1 MAETDPNGMGTNGV
15 ESLSVN
21 TAVGG
26 EGATS
31 PSPVPAGHAGLE
43 SSNVVELS
51 IGNYADRFQRLNTL
65 LGKGANKEVF
75 LAFDTLNNGDVAWNR
90 VARQT
95 LSTKDQRDLEHEISM
110 MDAASHKNI
119 IKYIAVW
126 ETENYFVFITDFY
139 NMSLKKFISERNV
152 LINSVKTWTSQILDG
167 LIHLHARGIIHRDIK
182 CDNIYI
188 NQKTGDVV
196 IGDLGLSRLS
206 AALGQDNRAQSM
218 SVVGTVPFMAPEQL
232 NVKGVQYGPKVD
244 IYALGMTV
252 LEMISGEYP
261 FVECEAL
268 PYIIK
273 NIIDDKPPDSFNR
286 LNDGTTKDFVGL
298 CLTRNPLERPTAEE
312 LRNHAWFV
320 HMKDNHPVAGLM
332 MTPEATASAG
342 VISPGTPGLRRQHS
356 LGGSVFPAPLI
367 PESITEGQ
375 RVIHPQHQR
384 SKTSP
389 VIGPSK
395 RQSLPPHHLA
405 KTPSVD
411 THADYMLNAPIR
423 SSKELEEE
431 SVEDAEESVGGA
443 LPMTLRDSLVPL
455 EMEWRCSPLQNTS
468 INPQP
473 DLSEEEA
480 EKRKFETSISTL
492 KNLAAIVKSASRG
505 LLPEDIQGTMLEV
518 DSAVYTF
525 VEGSDADQRASFHDR
540 AIDLLQ
546 KWENMRESLSGW
558 SREIEDHVDTRNEN
572 IKKQESALTSAQKKA
587 SDYEQQE
594 IEIRKKLN
602 TENSQRQTYREKQQK
617 IDEEIAALK
626 QQREQIT
633 LSLDESKGR
642 SDALEQELENLME
655 SQSETTTSIQSISDK
670 LQDLKSDEKINSEK
684 DTIAQFTAWR
694 DSVQGVMNE
703 IQKAREL
710 EWKQWSPQ
718 EIVDWICRIEKGLFR
733 RYREKLQ
740 EEVPSKFEKGEDL
753 VYLLHDRQTIGELG
767 VSKIPHR
774 HMLIKHIERLN
785 RNNPSSLNPNNP
797 VDNPEP

>member
-342 VISPGTPGLRRQHS
+342 VITPGTPGLRRQHS

-411 THADYMLNAPIR
+411 THADYMLNAR
-423 SSKELEEE
+423 SLKEQEEE
-431 SVEDAEESVGGA
+431 SVEDA
-443 LPMTLRDSLVPL
+443 
-455 EMEWRCSPLQNTS
+455 
-468 INPQP
+468 
-473 DLSEEEA
+473 EEA

-546 KWENMRESLSGW
+546 KWENMREGLAGW
-558 SREIEDHVDTRNEN
+558 SREIEDHVDARNEN

-626 QQREQIT
+626 QQREETT
-633 LSLDESKGR
+633 LLLDQSKGR
-642 SDALEQELENLME
+642 SDALEEDLENLME
-655 SQSETTTSIQSISDK
+655 SKSETTTSIQSINDK